1 MGKIKNEMEYLKS
14 GDLKKIA
21 TALEVSYQKVR
32 EVSSG
37 RVKDDVIL
45 ETLKK
50 LNEARKEQVNTISD
64 KVVTKIINK

>member
-21 TALEVSYQKVR
+21 TALDVSYQKVR

-50 LNEARKEQVNTISD
+50 LNEARREQLETIPLNI
-64 KVVTKIINK
+64 VTKIINK